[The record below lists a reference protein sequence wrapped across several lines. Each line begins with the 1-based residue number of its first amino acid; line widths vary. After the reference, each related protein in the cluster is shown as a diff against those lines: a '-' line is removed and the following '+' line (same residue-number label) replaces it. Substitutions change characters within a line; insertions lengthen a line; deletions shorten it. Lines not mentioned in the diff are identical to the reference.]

1 MITLSTGFPGAG
13 KTYTMVADLDA
24 FIADYESKMTDAEGP
39 PLTVITNIRELKL
52 PHVDFDELIMER
64 FPDKSL
70 KVTERIERFFDYDY
84 QKELNEHFGGP
95 LMYIIDEC
103 QTFFPKRTSL
113 PNTESY
119 LQRPR
124 HLGHNSYLATQ
135 AIRQVNGNVIC
146 LVELEYF
153 AAPRT
158 KSLFGEFRYHVKT
171 PQSRDVITVKNIRP
185 QKRIFELYKSFDA
198 KEIQKPK
205 KLLLR
210 KLWPVLLVP
219 VAMFLFYKG
228 FNSIGGTKAKEPVA
242 AVAPVKSA
250 APSSNVPAQ
259 TRKGPDEE
267 TVAKILALQQQVNDL
282 QKRLYEVERVFLMVV
297 KQGNRKITIDP
308 DTQAVVEITK
318 VKHKVICVNDGLT
331 CYYDRPVNSAIKVAG
346 SVVNNVIASG
356 VMPGS
361 HNSAPWLTFAPPEK
375 KSEAGPGSFIDPSMF
390 EGLE

>member
-1 MITLSTGFPGAG
+1 MITLYTGVPGAG
-13 KTYTMVADLDA
+13 KTYKMVADLDA
-24 FIADYESKMTDAEGP
+24 FIADYESKATDANGP

-84 QKELNEHFGGP
+84 QKGLNDHFGGP
-95 LMYIIDEC
+95 LMYLIDEC

-113 PNTESY
+113 PNTEAY
-119 LQRPR
+119 LQRHR
-124 HLGHNSYLATQ
+124 HLGHNIYLATQ

-185 QKRIFELYKSFDA
+185 QKRVFELYKSFDA

-219 VAMFLFYKG
+219 VAMFLFYRG
-228 FNSIGGTKAKEPVA
+228 FHRIGGRPSPEPVRS
-242 AVAPVKSA
+242 AVT
-250 APSSNVPAQ
+250 AQ
-259 TRKGPDEE
+259 TSAPTASTPALTGSSEE
-267 TVAKILALQQQVNDL
+267 TRAKMIALQQQVNDL

-297 KQGNRKITIDP
+297 KQGDRKITIDP

-318 VKHKVICVNDGLT
+318 VKHKVTCVNDGLT
-331 CYYDRPVNSAIKVAG
+331 CYFDRPVNSAVKVAG
-346 SVVNNVIASG
+346 TAINNAMSHYSAPG
-356 VMPGS
+356 GNSVMPW
-361 HNSAPWLTFAPPEK
+361 PVPPSTEP
-375 KSEAGPGSFIDPSMF
+375 EGRAGPGSFIDPSMF
-390 EGLE
+390 EGLK